1 MTSEIVLELAV
12 DVCEDETAQADRK
25 VAIADGARQFLGSA
39 TPLWASQS
47 APSVER

>member
-1 MTSEIVLELAV
+1 VTNEVVLKLAL
-12 DVCEDETAQADRK
+12 DVCEDETAQPDRK

-47 APSVER
+47 APSAER